1 MKATPMSACSFC
13 ILLFAPFIDD
23 SGVGID
29 VAGWDASRVGSV
41 ATKHDL
47 IKLLRPVWEH
57 HTALGER
64 SAAMEYSV
72 TVKSQT
78 AMSS

>member
-1 MKATPMSACSFC
+1 
-13 ILLFAPFIDD
+13 LFAPFIDD

-47 IKLLRPVWEH
+47 IKLLHPVWEH
-57 HTALGER
+57 HTALGAEEER
-64 SAAMEYSV
+64 SMEFA
-72 TVKSQT
+72 Q
-78 AMSS
+78 